1 MYVCV
6 SYASRDATYHV
17 VHQLTHTPP
26 KKNKLIQPRARKPVW
41 PGRDYWNPLAKDM
54 VGVEKAHL
62 PAADLPFHD
71 RCVRKRALQ
80 CCSDVVGRV

>member
-1 MYVCV
+1 MIACNGRPTTKTTP
-6 SYASRDATYHV
+6 STT
-17 VHQLTHTPP
+17 THTHAHIHLTYLT
-26 KKNKLIQPRARKPVW
+26 KQPRERKPVW

-71 RCVRKRALQ
+71 R
-80 CCSDVVGRV
+80 